1 MSIYCHYIRCTNLS
15 KSHCSEVSWTWE
27 NRWCRLIIVN
37 AIGFL
42 IQIFWT
48 LCQIYLLV
56 LPVASKQACSCINQN
71 AWILLFSAM
80 PFMSWPSTGFP
91 SCFSLLFAI
100 FFCRML
106 LKKDLRRNSF
116 ALWAN
121 AGFKLIKLSVYTS
134 VFSSPA
140 NPWTVT
146 CIVKLHI
153 KVGWKTW
160 SPMLENV

>member
-1 MSIYCHYIRCTNLS
+1 MQVFIPVIGSMHIKNIKKLSFPQKLFSLISFYNIIGCFICHIKIWSTIIQNKKGYCS
-15 KSHCSEVSWTWE
+15 GVSWTWE

-106 LKKDLRRNSF
+106 LKKD
-116 ALWAN
+116 
-121 AGFKLIKLSVYTS
+121 
-134 VFSSPA
+134 
-140 NPWTVT
+140 
-146 CIVKLHI
+146 
-153 KVGWKTW
+153 
-160 SPMLENV
+160 